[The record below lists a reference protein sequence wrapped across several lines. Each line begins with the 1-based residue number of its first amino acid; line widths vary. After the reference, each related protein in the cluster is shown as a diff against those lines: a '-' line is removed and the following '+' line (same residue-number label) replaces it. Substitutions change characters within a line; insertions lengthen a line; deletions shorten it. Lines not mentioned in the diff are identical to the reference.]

1 MIWKAKEQKNYIPVI
16 VEKLKGLNPYKIIL
30 FGSYAFDEPKVDS
43 DIDLIVV
50 LDSNKKSKNFTER
63 SENYLR
69 VSRCLRDIERKIP
82 IDLLVY
88 TRPEFDA
95 FIQIGSMFSKKILKE
110 GKEIL

>member
-1 MIWKAKEQKNYIPVI
+1 MIWKAKEQKNYIPII

-50 LDSNKKSKNFTER
+50 LDSKKKSKNFAER

-88 TRPEFDA
+88 TKPEFDA